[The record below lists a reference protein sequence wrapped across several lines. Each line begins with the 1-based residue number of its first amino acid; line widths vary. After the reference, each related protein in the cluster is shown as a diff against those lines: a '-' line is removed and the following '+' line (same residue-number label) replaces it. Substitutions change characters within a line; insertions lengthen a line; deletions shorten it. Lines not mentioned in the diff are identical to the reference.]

1 LNGCVLLVTPSLPG
15 FGLAIGMTHLTH
27 GGRLA
32 VGDVQVRHRVV
43 NIDERRGYEV
53 VFIDAGDRHVQVT
66 VSPTGRS
73 IQVHVDG
80 VKWEARRG

>member
-1 LNGCVLLVTPSLPG
+1 MPLHWKGLVLMADL
-15 FGLAIGMTHLTH
+15 
-27 GGRLA
+27 
-32 VGDVQVRHRVV
+32 QVRHRVV
-43 NIDERRGYEV
+43 SIDQRRGDYEV

-80 VKWEARRG
+80 VKWEQARRG